1 MGELESLGVGWF
13 SLHFTRHEAGTQD
26 IYQRDPGMGRDPS
39 CPHPQ
44 TQNHHQAAEH
54 PRPGGVLVNPQDPS
68 YTPTRAQLSPLFPM
82 PMAEPLLLLQPQRLS
97 VPCSSWP
104 RAYIAFAPSSTWVLT
119 AIVSTCNS
127 RAGPQPAFQSPVRS
141 REIISFP
148 SGVQTE
154 KEGFSAVFSASPSCP
169 PRWLPTGPMYII
181 TSAGYI

>member
-1 MGELESLGVGWF
+1 MPHTVGELDHLEWDGFLSISQDTRQRRGTFTKGTPGWGGTPAA
-13 SLHFTRHEAGTQD
+13 LIPRHKTITRLLPALL
-26 IYQRDPGMGRDPS
+26 S
-39 CPHPQ
+39 
-44 TQNHHQAAEH
+44 
-54 PRPGGVLVNPQDPS
+54 PQDPS
-68 YTPTRAQLSPLFPM
+68 YTPTRAQLSPLFPV
-82 PMAEPLLLLQPQRLS
+82 PMAEPLLLLQPQHLS
-97 VPCSSWP
+97 MPCSSWP
-104 RAYIAFAPSSTWVLT
+104 CAYIAFAPSSTWVLT

-169 PRWLPTGPMYII
+169 PRWLPMGPMYII

>member
-1 MGELESLGVGWF
+1 MS
-13 SLHFTRHEAGTQD
+13 
-26 IYQRDPGMGRDPS
+26 
-39 CPHPQ
+39 
-44 TQNHHQAAEH
+44 
-54 PRPGGVLVNPQDPS
+54 PQDPF
-68 YTPTRAQLSPLFPM
+68 YTPTRAQLSPLFPV
-82 PMAEPLLLLQPQRLS
+82 PMAEPLLLVQPQHLS

-127 RAGPQPAFQSPVRS
+127 RAGPQPAFQSSVRS